1 MVPVNIQGMAIDIT
15 ETCHTEV
22 ASIDR
27 EKNFDKWGQ
36 KTNPLDKSENISRC
50 AIYQSIYH
58 WANDCPNKVEE
69 DPPNNVA

>member
-1 MVPVNIQGMAIDIT
+1 MVRVNIQGMAIDIT
-15 ETCHTEV
+15 ETYHTEV

-27 EKNFDKWGQ
+27 KKNFDKWGQ

-58 WANDCPNKVEE
+58 WANDCPMILLIMLK
-69 DPPNNVA
+69 

>member
-27 EKNFDKWGQ
+27 EKKF
-36 KTNPLDKSENISRC
+36 
-50 AIYQSIYH
+50 
-58 WANDCPNKVEE
+58 
-69 DPPNNVA
+69 

>member
-27 EKNFDKWGQ
+27 EKF
-36 KTNPLDKSENISRC
+36 
-50 AIYQSIYH
+50 
-58 WANDCPNKVEE
+58 
-69 DPPNNVA
+69 